1 MTPGGEDGGYLPD
14 GAGAAGVDQG
24 RGARIRCSSGGQYL
38 SVDTPTTLLRPLVRP
53 VLTSLTAI

>member
-24 RGARIRCSSGGQYL
+24 RGPSIRSSSGDQDEAI
-38 SVDTPTTLLRPLVRP
+38 DTPTTLLP
-53 VLTSLTAI
+53 VLQV